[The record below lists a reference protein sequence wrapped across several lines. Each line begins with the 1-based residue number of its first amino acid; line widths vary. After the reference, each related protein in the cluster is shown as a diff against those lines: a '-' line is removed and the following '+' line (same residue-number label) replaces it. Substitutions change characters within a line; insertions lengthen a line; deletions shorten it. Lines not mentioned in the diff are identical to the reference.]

1 MPVLFCLVR
10 GRDVQMP
17 RWMRTQERMRL
28 FRFFAGMATAAALAF
43 PAGAERTDSVSF
55 KVYLKGLPIGILAF
69 NGIEKDGAY
78 AVAGK
83 LKATGIVGALL
94 KVGYEAE
101 VRGAVANGAFV
112 PARYKEIRDD
122 RNGRRTAW
130 MEYRDGVPGPKR
142 YDPPRKSTSG
152 VIDPATQ
159 KGTVDPLTALYVVL
173 RDQDGPD
180 PCDRALAIFDGKK
193 RAGLRLSPLAA
204 SPEEVRCSGE
214 YRRVAGYSAREM
226 REKPVFPFTIT
237 YRLSGGRWRAER
249 IDTDTIH
256 GRAVLRRR

>member
-1 MPVLFCLVR
+1 
-10 GRDVQMP
+10 
-17 RWMRTQERMRL
+17 MRHL
-28 FRFFAGMATAAALAF
+28 RFLAGLALWVALAL
-43 PAGAERTDSVSF
+43 PAGAERVDTASF
-55 KVYLKGLPIGILAF
+55 KVYLKGLPIGILALS
-69 NGIEKDGAY
+69 GIERDGTY

-83 LKATGIVGALL
+83 LKATGIIGALL

-101 VRGAVANGAFV
+101 ARGIVKDATFV

-130 MEYRDGVPGPKR
+130 MDYRDGVPGPKR

-152 VIDPATQ
+152 EVDPATQ
-159 KGTVDPLTALYVVL
+159 KGTVDPLTALYAVL
-173 RDQDGPD
+173 RDQDGRD
-180 PCDRALAIFDGKK
+180 SCARTLAIFDGKK
-193 RAGLRLSPLAA
+193 RAALRLSPLAA
-204 SPEEVRCSGE
+204 GDAEIRCKGE
-214 YRRVAGYSAREM
+214 YRRIAGYSAREM

-237 YRLSGGRWRAER
+237 YRLADGRWRAER